1 MYVSVSVGVG
11 VSFLLFFKTFLFFV
25 VFFGNK
31 REEKKEKKGR
41 PGKQGLRHTAGKRGE
56 RGSARSPL
64 EISLRAVLPKSLHA
78 TCVVKLTD

>member
-1 MYVSVSVGVG
+1 VCVCHSSC
-11 VSFLLFFKTFLFFV
+11 SIKLFFFLEFFSET
-25 VFFGNK
+25 K
-31 REEKKEKKGR
+31 ERKKEKKGR

-64 EISLRAVLPKSLHA
+64 EISLRAVPPKSLHA